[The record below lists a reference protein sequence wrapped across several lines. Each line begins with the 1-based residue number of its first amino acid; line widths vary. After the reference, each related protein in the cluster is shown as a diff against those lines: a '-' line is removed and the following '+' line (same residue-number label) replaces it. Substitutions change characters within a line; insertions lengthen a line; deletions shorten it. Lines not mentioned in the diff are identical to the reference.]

1 MKKLAMVMDPIA
13 DVKTEK
19 DTSFRLLLEAQARGY
34 QCFYLE
40 LGDLVIDNGNPMAFA
55 QEVTVRDQ
63 KTDFYDL
70 GDSEYLSL
78 ESFDVIMMRKDPP
91 FDSEFLYATHI
102 LELAERRGSLVV
114 NKPQSLRDC
123 NEKLFTSWFADAIA
137 DTVVSART
145 DVIKAF
151 HKKHGD
157 VILKPLDGMGGAFT
171 H

>member
-70 GDSEYLSL
+70 GDSE
-78 ESFDVIMMRKDPP
+78 
-91 FDSEFLYATHI
+91 
-102 LELAERRGSLVV
+102 
-114 NKPQSLRDC
+114 
-123 NEKLFTSWFADAIA
+123 
-137 DTVVSART
+137 
-145 DVIKAF
+145 
-151 HKKHGD
+151 
-157 VILKPLDGMGGAFT
+157 
-171 H
+171 